1 MLAEIIWNQA
11 TLAIA
16 GFFGVPISAIL
27 GTFWAQVQR
36 HKSDNALKRTMVERG
51 MSPEEIER
59 VLSAKISN
67 R

>member
-1 MLAEIIWNQA
+1 MLAEIVWNQN
-11 TLAIA
+11 TLAVA
-16 GFFGVPISAIL
+16 GVFGVPISAIL
-27 GTFWAQVQR
+27 GTCWAQVQR
-36 HKSDNALKRTMVERG
+36 HKSDNALKRIMVERG